1 MIKTSSLF
9 ALLFLST
16 LLFAQE
22 DSTVAGP
29 WTASGVTGLNVSQIA
44 FSNWSQGGENSLTWT
59 IYGNFD
65 FVYKKNP
72 WIFSNE
78 LKLAYGRTKLG
89 DQEFRVNDNEFYNES
104 VLTYEIGWAVS
115 PYASNT
121 IVTVIDKGY
130 DYELTP
136 KLEIARFFDPGY
148 ITQSVGFTYHKEE
161 VFKTRL
167 GIAFQETFTSQ
178 NTKYADDPETVEIE
192 DFKFET
198 GIESVSETKFTV
210 DKNILFKSK
219 LRLFGRF
226 EEIDVWDVRWD
237 NSLVAS
243 VNDYMNVNLG
253 VLVIYEKAQSIKT
266 QVKQTLQLGIT
277 YKLF

>member
-22 DSTVAGP
+22 DSTATGP

-59 IYGNFD
+59 IYGDFD
-65 FVYKKNP
+65 FVYTKNP
-72 WIFSNE
+72 WVFSNE
-78 LKLAYGRTKLG
+78 LKVAYGRTKLG
-89 DQEFRVNDNEFYNES
+89 DQEVRINDNEFYNES
-104 VLTYEIGWAVS
+104 VLTYELGWAVS
-115 PYASNT
+115 PFVSNT

-130 DYELTP
+130 DYEQTP
-136 KLEIARFFDPGY
+136 KVEIARFFDPGY
-148 ITQSVGFTYHKEE
+148 ITQSFGFTYHKKEI
-161 VFKTRL
+161 FKTRL

-178 NTKYADDPETVEIE
+178 NTKYTDDPETVEIE

-198 GIESVSETKFTV
+198 GIESVSETKL
-210 DKNILFKSK
+210 NIDSNVLLKSK

-243 VNDYMNVNLG
+243 INDYMNVNLG